1 MFAPR
6 SDNRGPVVA
15 PIGTAVTPFPAEH
28 LQKIIAAYESGAT
41 LYTIAREWKLGKQTV
56 RRMLTEAGVRIRRQ
70 GLDDN
75 QVTHAIRGYESG
87 LTTRDI
93 ALELDVGHAMVWRA
107 LKRAGVELRPQ
118 AQRQTQK

>member
-56 RRMLTEAGVRIRRQ
+56 RICSLKLVSEFDAKDWMI
-70 GLDDN
+70 
-75 QVTHAIRGYESG
+75 
-87 LTTRDI
+87 TR
-93 ALELDVGHAMVWRA
+93 
-107 LKRAGVELRPQ
+107 
-118 AQRQTQK
+118 

>member
-1 MFAPR
+1 
-6 SDNRGPVVA
+6 
-15 PIGTAVTPFPAEH
+15 
-28 LQKIIAAYESGAT
+28 
-41 LYTIAREWKLGKQTV
+41 
-56 RRMLTEAGVRIRRQ
+56 MLTEAGVRIRRQ

-118 AQRQTQK
+118 AQHQDTK